1 MISEFLETVKSLDGV
16 VYNLKYH
23 QSRYESVLK
32 SFNILEYKNLKDYIN
47 PPMHGLY
54 RCRLVYD
61 KSKIDVEYIKYKMR
75 NIKTL
80 KLVYDD
86 DIEYDKKS
94 TSRQDLNKLFE
105 QKDSCDDILIVKN
118 SLLTDTS
125 IANVALFDGKRW
137 FTPKNPLLEG
147 TTRKRLLDEG
157 KIYELE
163 IGVDD
168 ICNFEKIALLNA
180 MIDFDIIAGDS
191 LKDIIC

>member
-94 TSRQDLNKLFE
+94 TSRQNLNKLFE